1 MISKFFYKILLF
13 SFIPLA
19 IFATVEDSENIKSG
33 GDFSLKIINEES
45 FSEPA
50 PFLNYKQTR
59 MFMRGRSHF
68 NQIWVQM
75 PSLKG
80 DWGLGQLLL
89 QINALHA
96 MLKVVKAFCHP
107 MEMSS

>member
-19 IFATVEDSENIKSG
+19 IFATAEDSDSIKSG
-33 GDFSLKIINEES
+33 GDFSLKIINKES

-50 PFLNYKQTR
+50 PFLNYKQR
-59 MFMRGRSHF
+59 QIFMRGRSHF

-80 DWGLGQLLL
+80 DWGLGPTF
-89 QINALHA
+89 ITDKCSSCHVNGG
-96 MLKVVKAFCHP
+96 KGFCHP
-107 MEMSS
+107 LEMSN